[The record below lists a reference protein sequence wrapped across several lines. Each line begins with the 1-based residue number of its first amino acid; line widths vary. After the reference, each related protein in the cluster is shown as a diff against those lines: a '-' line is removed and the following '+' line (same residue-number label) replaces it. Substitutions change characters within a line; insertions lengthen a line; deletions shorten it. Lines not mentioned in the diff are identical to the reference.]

1 MVIMAAHYAVKV
13 LFCFYYLVGSLVKQW
28 LFSIMFPYK
37 VEVMHAPFPSVFLT
51 TQNVQAESLCSTAG
65 INREHAVIYSTVH
78 SAVMA

>member
-37 VEVMHAPFPSVFLT
+37 VEVMHAPFPSVFLK
-51 TQNVQAESLCSTAG
+51 TQNVQAESLCSTAV
-65 INREHAVIYSTVH
+65 HAVIYSTVH